1 MAGSIST
8 RNKGAKLRMYY
19 QKSDGEGGGTEVNV
33 RRKKSCRHLT
43 LVKGI
48 FWTF

>member
-19 QKSDGEGGGTEVNV
+19 QKSDGEGGGGA
-33 RRKKSCRHLT
+33 RKSMCVEKNRVDT
-43 LVKGI
+43 
-48 FWTF
+48 